1 MLTDVLVPHNRWDLL
16 APYPVPRP
24 QVTVV
29 VCHYAQP
36 EALHRL
42 WPALRAQT
50 LAPLE
55 VVVADDGSPTPP
67 VTPRSVHRSGGP
79 VRVVRQ
85 ADLGFRAAAARNAGA
100 RDALG
105 EVLVFLDAD
114 VVPEPAFLANLTRR
128 VALCPD
134 VLAVGRRRH
143 ADLGTLGPGADPSRA
158 PRLPEPAW
166 LRDGYAASRDLLD
179 ADGRSFRYVIS
190 AVLACRRSL
199 FTDLDGFDER
209 FVGYGGE
216 DWDLAYRAW
225 NAGAVLVH
233 EPSAIAWHDGPDWA
247 GRASARDRQH
257 DGQDLETMRLAA
269 LVPEPHTRGTALPG
283 ALPDVLVDLDG
294 PASRAGPAGTARAVH
309 SVLRQSHRDLAIRLD
324 APSAAV
330 EQLYAGVVRHRP
342 WSPDQLRRARAR
354 VRVHRPIAPEV
365 VGGLLD
371 VLLTRD
377 LATVRAVALDGTVA
391 AVASST
397 RAAGRSRRWGG
408 WPPGSVG
415 RVAFGHTDI
424 AVDRT
429 RGAEDGDLAGWFATR
444 P

>member
-24 QVTVV
+24 RVTVV
-29 VCHYAQP
+29 VCHYDQP
-36 EALHRL
+36 GALARM

-50 LAPLE
+50 LSPVE

-67 VTPRSVHRSGGP
+67 VVPAALVPDGCP

-114 VVPEPAFLANLTRR
+114 VVPEPGFVENLTRR

-143 ADLGTLGPGADPSRA
+143 AELAGLPPGADPSTA

-166 LRDGYAASRDLLD
+166 LRDGYTGSRDLLD
-179 ADGRSFRYVIS
+179 ADGRSFRFVIS
-190 AVLACRRSL
+190 AVMACRTSL

-233 EPSAIAWHDGPDWA
+233 EPDAVAWHDGPDWA
-247 GRASARDRQH
+247 GRESDHRGR
-257 DGQDLETMRLAA
+257 DLEAMRVAA
-269 LVPEPHTRGTALPG
+269 LVPEPHTRGAALPG
-283 ALPDVLVDLDG
+283 AVPDVLVDLDVPG
-294 PASRAGPAGTARAVH
+294 AGTDPVVTARTVH
-309 SVLRQSHRDLAIRLD
+309 SVLRQSHRDLVVRVGTGCD
-324 APSAAV
+324 AV
-330 EQLYAGVVRHRP
+330 DELYAGVVRHDP
-342 WSPDQLRRARAR
+342 WTPDQLRRARAR
-354 VRVHRPIAPEV
+354 VTVHHPIAPDV
-365 VGGLLD
+365 VARMLD
-371 VLLTRD
+371 TLVTRD
-377 LATVRAVALDGTVA
+377 LATVRAVTGDGAVA
-391 AVASST
+391 AVATST
-397 RAAGRSRRWGG
+397 RAAGRSRRWAG

-415 RVAFGHTDI
+415 RAAFGHTDLT
-424 AVDRT
+424 VD
-429 RGAEDGDLAGWFATR
+429 AADDAGDLAGWFAR
-444 P
+444 RR